1 MQGNRRFEKTIK
13 WDASSGKVFAENNPT
28 ANNSGND
35 SIGNKNT
42 GIDLFLRKIRDQR
55 QNEL

>member
-55 QNEL
+55 